1 MGQFFNSIN
10 EVRKNYTKYDDWEQ
24 VQADERA
31 KKEYLAQNLEIPQD
45 KIELT
50 NKRAQTV
57 VRATEIMDARSEDN
71 CENMEQLTGI
81 LSSIPIFGLAFAQ
94 IPLVNFA
101 DRKLT
106 SKIKDKMKKIDEE
119 LKGKTYAD
127 EQTKI
132 KLKEYSKLS
141 EKAAKISRK
150 VQTRGP
156 FVMLGLMLASTIG
169 MILWSTT
176 KQKEAS
182 RIGRYQAKQNEL
194 KGLENFVMYTPE
206 QMEKAKEIAKKIP
219 DEKERNSIA
228 KMIKELKDVAKDKKA
243 YEQWLAAKD
252 PQEIEK
258 LKALNVNLSG
268 ESLQNAQEDKE
279 LIVDTVKE
287 INIKAEEYSEN
298 LENAFDT
305 LGTVSWLAA
314 IPLGFGINKLL
325 KAFKV
330 SPKINKLVSIAL
342 PVITS
347 LTISMTGTVEQKT
360 ASRIGRFKARQ
371 DIMKN
376 PARLM
381 YYSDEDMK
389 KAENIKADKQKQGL
403 FDKLGDSFS
412 FIGKYFKDKKAYNNY
427 KKTIQ
432 KENEKL
438 QKAFKEIEITDAQKA
453 DAQNLQKNVFR
464 AFDEIDEMSQRYSE
478 DVEAGCDIA
487 KEVGMTAWSIG
498 STLGIGLLAI
508 SIAKGK
514 FPIAKIGNWLTN
526 VTFDAKSPIK
536 SAVNNL
542 YSVVKQQ
549 DKVTVHKFQKALVTG
564 ELKSFL
570 EYPQNKALKDAA
582 EPLLAEL
589 GKIGNQ
595 GLTDAVSKGDKD
607 ISKVYSELL
616 KKHFKQTPV
625 AKWTRNMISQ
635 CTKLWA
641 KSKANKAGA
650 EIPKEIQEQLG
661 MNFNYKNYK
670 TLINTGAVAGIPIL
684 GVIIGIPY
692 TFNAWLTSIQK
703 KAGKIGIMKA
713 MDKIDDPRVFV
724 SEHTQQE
731 AQEKMANTL
740 ENNESNLLK
749 KLTK

>member
-132 KLKEYSKLS
+132 KLKEYNKLS
-141 EKAAKISRK
+141 AKAAKISQK

-314 IPLGFGINKLL
+314 IPLGFGLNKLL

-330 SPKINKLVSIAL
+330 SPKINKLVSIAV

-412 FIGKYFKDKKAYNNY
+412 FIGKYFKDKKAYNKY
-427 KKTIQ
+427 KKTTQ

-438 QKAFKEIEITDAQKA
+438 QKAFKEIKITDAQKLE
-453 DAQNLQKNVFR
+453 AQNLQKNVFR

-498 STLGIGLLAI
+498 ATLSLGLLGV
-508 SIAKGK
+508 SILKGK
-514 FPIAKIGNWLTN
+514 FPIAKIGNWLSN
-526 VTFDAKSPIK
+526 ITFDAKSPIK
-536 SAVNNL
+536 KAVNNL

-616 KKHFKQTPV
+616 KKHFKKTPV

-724 SEHTQQE
+724 SEHTPQE
-731 AQEKMANTL
+731 AQEKTKNTL

>member
-330 SPKINKLVSIAL
+330 SPKINKLVSIAV

-389 KAENIKADKQKQGL
+389 KAENIRADKQKQGL

-427 KKTIQ
+427 KKTTQ

-453 DAQNLQKNVFR
+453 EAQNLQKNVFR

-536 SAVNNL
+536 NAVNNL

>member
-330 SPKINKLVSIAL
+330 SPKINKLVSIAV

-427 KKTIQ
+427 KKTTQ

-438 QKAFKEIEITDAQKA
+438 QKAFKEIEITDVQKA
-453 DAQNLQKNVFR
+453 EAQNLQKNVFR

-508 SIAKGK
+508 SIVKGK

>member
-1 MGQFFNSIN
+1 M
-10 EVRKNYTKYDDWEQ
+10 
-24 VQADERA
+24 
-31 KKEYLAQNLEIPQD
+31 
-45 KIELT
+45 
-50 NKRAQTV
+50 
-57 VRATEIMDARSEDN
+57 
-71 CENMEQLTGI
+71 
-81 LSSIPIFGLAFAQ
+81 
-94 IPLVNFA
+94 
-101 DRKLT
+101 
-106 SKIKDKMKKIDEE
+106 
-119 LKGKTYAD
+119 
-127 EQTKI
+127 
-132 KLKEYSKLS
+132 
-141 EKAAKISRK
+141 
-150 VQTRGP
+150 
-156 FVMLGLMLASTIG
+156 
-169 MILWSTT
+169 
-176 KQKEAS
+176 
-182 RIGRYQAKQNEL
+182 
-194 KGLENFVMYTPE
+194 
-206 QMEKAKEIAKKIP
+206 
-219 DEKERNSIA
+219 
-228 KMIKELKDVAKDKKA
+228 
-243 YEQWLAAKD
+243 
-252 PQEIEK
+252 
-258 LKALNVNLSG
+258 
-268 ESLQNAQEDKE
+268 
-279 LIVDTVKE
+279 
-287 INIKAEEYSEN
+287 
-298 LENAFDT
+298 
-305 LGTVSWLAA
+305 
-314 IPLGFGINKLL
+314 GFGINKLL

-330 SPKINKLVSIAL
+330 SPKINKLVSIAV

-453 DAQNLQKNVFR
+453 EAQNLQKNVFR

-724 SEHTQQE
+724 SEHTPQE

>member
-330 SPKINKLVSIAL
+330 SPKINKLVSIAA

-427 KKTIQ
+427 KKTTQ

-453 DAQNLQKNVFR
+453 EAQNLQKNVFR

-536 SAVNNL
+536 NAVNNL